1 MQNKCNTFGMH
12 FFMNNGDIIGFVGV
26 AVGLLGFFAY
36 GKIQRRVIVILGIL
50 LLLTYSLVK
59 PIYPIAVLMVLV
71 LAFYIIQIIK
81 LQKSKAS
88 IKLLE
93 VEHDNNYIIEFVK
106 NYKRDIYNYFPF
118 YEPHKSHKCFLVMRD
133 MNLAGIMIGSITGDV
148 LTIEV
153 DYTKPI
159 YRDKEIGTYI
169 FKQNPGYFKNMGV
182 QKIVAKSFHKGH
194 SKFLKKMGFEQ
205 TYIDNQLFFVKKLD

>member
-1 MQNKCNTFGMH
+1 MENI
-12 FFMNNGDIIGFVGV
+12 DIIGFAGV
-26 AVGLLGFFAY
+26 ATGLLGFFAY
-36 GKIQRRVIVILGIL
+36 GKTQRRIIVFLAIGL
-50 LLLTYSLVK
+50 LLAYSLIR
-59 PIYPIAVLMVLV
+59 PIYPMTALMVFV
-71 LAFYIIQIIK
+71 LIFYIIQIVK

-93 VEHDNNYIIEFVK
+93 VEHDNNYVVEFVK

-133 MNLAGIMIGSITGDV
+133 MNLAGILIGSITGDI

-159 YRDKEIGTYI
+159 YRDKEIGSYI
-169 FKQNPGYFKNMGV
+169 FRQNPGYFKKMGI

-205 TYIDNQLFFVKKLD
+205 TFIDNQLFFVKNLD